1 MAMGLDCLFAVKLH
15 QVEWLAQVATASV
28 AEIDF
33 GKVILIGITVDKCL
47 LFACADEQ
55 IARLRLLFDKEFHS
69 VANIVIY
76 GVVAQHYCLDVTIY
90 VAFGNKAL
98 DGFDKVLVALG
109 VHDGRLQICRI
120 VPIDDNGSG
129 ERGHDDSYV
138 AISAA
143 CDDCI
148 YSACKHKTKEQ
159 NVDRRVGQVFERL
172 DKSLVFGGTFASDK
186 INGNKACFDAE
197 EQCCHKECDRC
208 NHPTIYLDCACVALG
223 EIYDIKCDEIGQKR
237 IYGQQI
243 NTAFALGNAVE
254 SEDEN
259 N

>member
-1 MAMGLDCLFAVKLH
+1 MKNKGKSIPIVVAMGIDCLFAVKLH

-98 DGFDKVLVALG
+98 DGFDKVFVALG
-109 VHDGRLQICRI
+109 VHDCRLQICRI
-120 VPIDDNGSG
+120 VPIDNNCGG
-129 ERGHDDSYV
+129 KCCHNYAHV

-143 CDDCI
+143 CDNGVNA
-148 YSACKHKTKEQ
+148 ACKHDDEEQ
-159 NVDRRVGQVFERL
+159 NVDGRVW
-172 DKSLVFGGTFASDK
+172 
-186 INGNKACFDAE
+186 
-197 EQCCHKECDRC
+197 
-208 NHPTIYLDCACVALG
+208 
-223 EIYDIKCDEIGQKR
+223 
-237 IYGQQI
+237 
-243 NTAFALGNAVE
+243 
-254 SEDEN
+254 
-259 N
+259 